1 MRSFE
6 KVISDGPVR
15 KKNRKT
21 SERSNGVS
29 VVRKNSVAEKERV
42 NETVDKSNRKERE
55 ETNYKKNRGTEKNVA
70 RKKKPLKI
78 SAVIITTKNNQV
90 SYSEVLRWARQ
101 NVKLTDKETW
111 AMSTKRSAQEV
122 SSF

>member
-21 SERSNGVS
+21 SKRSDGVS
-29 VVRKNSVAEKERV
+29 VVRKNNVAEKERV
-42 NETVDKSNRKERE
+42 NGTVDKSSRKERE
-55 ETNYKKNRGTEKNVA
+55 ETNYKKNKGTEKNVA

-122 SSF
+122 SS

>member
-21 SERSNGVS
+21 SERSDDVS
-29 VVRKNSVAEKERV
+29 VVRKNSVAEKEK
-42 NETVDKSNRKERE
+42 ESTELWKSSRKERE
-55 ETNYKKNRGTEKNVA
+55 ETNYKKNREIEKNVA
-70 RKKKPLKI
+70 QKKKRLKI

-101 NVKLTDKETW
+101 NMKLTDKETR
-111 AMSTKRSAQEV
+111 AMSTKRSTQEV
-122 SSF
+122 SSS